1 MHIEGKQDETYYGE
15 DNKEYDYR
23 VKKDG
28 VIVVYQGKRKK
39 RVTRI
44 EQEECKREQ
53 LYFGKKIADSR
64 CYERYECYE

>member
-1 MHIEGKQDETYYGE
+1 VYIEGKQDEAYYGE
-15 DNKEYDYR
+15 DNEEYNNR

-28 VIVVYQGKRKK
+28 VIVVHQEKRKK

-44 EQEECKREQ
+44 KQEECKREQ

-64 CYERYECYE
+64 CYEGCECYE